1 MIGNSYNNVTHSL
14 KLKTQNDNVNL
25 KTNLRYRS
33 FQFSLR
39 IIKFINKLPN
49 ERVFWIITDQLLRC
63 ATSIGANIIEARSS
77 SSRKDFVKFYDIAL
91 KSANETEYWLLL
103 LRDSKLIEE
112 DKELNT
118 LIKKNEEISKMLAS
132 SLLTLK
138 GKKLNS
144 FKL

>member
-118 LIKKNEEISKMLAS
+118 LIKENEEISKMLAS